1 MALSTCFASTACH
14 TGNKGW
20 VVASQ
25 VRSQPSTR
33 RSANYQPSSWDYDS
47 LQSLKSGDLNG
58 THTTHLEK
66 LKEDA
71 RHLLF
76 KEAEPVARL
85 KLVDALQRL
94 GLGYHFE
101 EEIKDVLGSMPIE
114 RADLM
119 FKDDIHSMS
128 LLFRLLREHGFPVSP
143 DIFSGF
149 KEEKG
154 NFKASLL
161 KDTHGLLSLHEA
173 SYLAFE
179 GETLLDEARM
189 FTTKYLSDL
198 KLHMEPHL
206 KGKVSLA
213 LDLPLHWR
221 TPRLEARWHIDQYQ
235 RSGNKEPV
243 LLQFAKHDF
252 NTVQSIHQNEIRKL
266 TRWWKDVGLG
276 DRLSFARDR
285 LIEYFFFATGIVF
298 EPHLGYCREELTK
311 AFALVAIIDDFYD
324 IYGTLD
330 ELNLFT
336 SAVQRWDSNA
346 MEGFPEYMKIL
357 YSALY
362 NTTNEVADHIRREEG
377 WDALPYLR
385 KAWEDLFNAF
395 LTEAKWHYS
404 SYKPTLEEYLNNARM
419 SVSGCVLLVHAS
431 LLSRQRITKEALQC
445 LETYPSL
452 FLSSSEIFRL
462 CNDLATSSAELER
475 GDTPTSIQCY
485 MQDNGVSE
493 AVARKGVQDLIISSW
508 KKLNKDAVD
517 CHPLPRFIAN
527 AAINLGRISHC
538 TYHKGDGLGAPD
550 QEKKNMIKSLFFDP
564 VELKGGQ
571 DSFGLL
577 DDRLVVSNV

>member
-14 TGNKGW
+14 AGSKGW

-25 VRSQPSTR
+25 VRSQPTTR

-47 LQSLKSGDLNG
+47 LQSLRGGDLNG

-66 LKEDA
+66 LKENT
-71 RHLLF
+71 RHLLS

-85 KLVDALQRL
+85 KLVDVLQRL
-94 GLGYHFE
+94 GVGYHFE
-101 EEIKDVLGSMPIE
+101 EEIKDALGSMPIE
-114 RADLM
+114 RANTL

-143 DIFSGF
+143 DIFSSL
-149 KEEKG
+149 KEENG

-161 KDTHGLLSLHEA
+161 RDTQALLSLHEA

-179 GETLLDEARM
+179 GETLLDEARI

-198 KLHMEPHL
+198 KLQMDPHL
-206 KGKVSLA
+206 KGKVSLS

-221 TPRLEARWHIDQYQ
+221 TPRLEARWHIDQYE
-235 RSGNKEPV
+235 RDGNMDHM
-243 LLQFAKHDF
+243 LLQFAKVDF
-252 NTVQSIHQNEIRKL
+252 NTVQSIHQSEIRKL

-276 DRLSFARDR
+276 DKLSFARDR

-324 IYGTLD
+324 IYGTPE

-336 SAVQRWDSNA
+336 NAVQRWDSNA

-362 NTTNEVADHIRREEG
+362 NTTNEVADHIHREEG

-385 KAWEDLFNAF
+385 KA
-395 LTEAKWHYS
+395 
-404 SYKPTLEEYLNNARM
+404 
-419 SVSGCVLLVHAS
+419 
-431 LLSRQRITKEALQC
+431 
-445 LETYPSL
+445 
-452 FLSSSEIFRL
+452 
-462 CNDLATSSAELER
+462 AELER

-493 AVARKGVQDLIISSW
+493 AVARNGIQDLIINSW
-508 KKLNKDAVD
+508 KKLNKEAVD
-517 CHPLPRFIAN
+517 CHPLPRYIAN

-564 VELKGGQ
+564 VALKGGQ
-571 DSFGLL
+571 DSLGLL
-577 DDRLVVSNV
+577 DDRFVVSNV